1 MNPFRSPQFEN
12 SSKLLSKLET
22 YHLHQTQ
29 LSNKPSS
36 NKTIRSPKN
45 QRINNVKRI
54 EIISG
59 TGDRRQKL
67 YRKKGR
73 RKLVLS
79 EKAEKIRKPKS
90 GKIAR
95 KHSDNW
101 SKKQGRDL
109 FHQKKEKNYGAFKK
123 GGSGSP
129 NLQKEISQ
137 RTNYSIGNQRFMLKR
152 PFPRNKWTREDTL
165 QSQYDISS
173 EFIHSKENYNMYL
186 NTKRTKAPVMSKMK
200 KIVGLQSERSL
211 LESMRMSRRGK
222 RSEEPGKFVT
232 HPMVFIKR
240 KNKKKNTV
248 PKKGNNSRNHSNI
261 QKRKKVKK
269 ESRKNSG
276 MGLTKVRL
284 KSKSPKTISKK
295 TGLKSKKLL
304 NTTGNPTSKSSS
316 RNLKKDYMMDVFVS
330 LTHKKAQ
337 DQYEKNKNP
346 GKFHFETVSKKDN
359 FRRRSQR
366 EEKIG
371 GRENSKKREGNSKQ
385 TILQNFLKKTDQ
397 VEKFIKHL
405 DHAKKHE
412 KQDLMV
418 LITESSKE
426 TSQNISSKNESS
438 LEKLTIENLVEKTNE
453 TRKLMEI
460 FREQKSSIFENKRQT
475 EDQVNSVFL
484 KLLNLME
491 QERVRALK
499 VVEDQFHVQKQNIFE
514 IEKQLV
520 LKDQNMQNTIR

>member
-1 MNPFRSPQFEN
+1 
-12 SSKLLSKLET
+12 
-22 YHLHQTQ
+22 
-29 LSNKPSS
+29 
-36 NKTIRSPKN
+36 
-45 QRINNVKRI
+45 
-54 EIISG
+54 
-59 TGDRRQKL
+59 
-67 YRKKGR
+67 
-73 RKLVLS
+73 
-79 EKAEKIRKPKS
+79 
-90 GKIAR
+90 
-95 KHSDNW
+95 
-101 SKKQGRDL
+101 
-109 FHQKKEKNYGAFKK
+109 
-123 GGSGSP
+123 
-129 NLQKEISQ
+129 
-137 RTNYSIGNQRFMLKR
+137 
-152 PFPRNKWTREDTL
+152 
-165 QSQYDISS
+165 
-173 EFIHSKENYNMYL
+173 
-186 NTKRTKAPVMSKMK
+186 
-200 KIVGLQSERSL
+200 
-211 LESMRMSRRGK
+211 
-222 RSEEPGKFVT
+222 
-232 HPMVFIKR
+232 MVFIKR